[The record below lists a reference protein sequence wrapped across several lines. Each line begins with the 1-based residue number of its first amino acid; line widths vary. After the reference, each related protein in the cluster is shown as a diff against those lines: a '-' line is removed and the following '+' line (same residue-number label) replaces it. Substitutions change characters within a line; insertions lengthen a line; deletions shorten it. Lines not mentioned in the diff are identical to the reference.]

1 MVDGAAHTIQIYG
14 VIHVS
19 MQVSEEKAT
28 MGQLAKNWVCSYLG
42 NFVGSLLMVYLV
54 ACTGLL
60 ATAPAPLN
68 IAVAKTSLTFGQVRD
83 SLSDMPHAMN
93 CFGMFVSWMAAPY
106 QLLQR

>member
-1 MVDGAAHTIQIYG
+1 
-14 VIHVS
+14 

-28 MGQLAKNWVCSYLG
+28 MGQLTKNWVCSYLG

-68 IAVAKTSLTFGQVRD
+68 IAVAKTSLTFGQVGFPLLCTPHLTTRF
-83 SLSDMPHAMN
+83 SILSNWQWCP
-93 CFGMFVSWMAAPY
+93 
-106 QLLQR
+106 